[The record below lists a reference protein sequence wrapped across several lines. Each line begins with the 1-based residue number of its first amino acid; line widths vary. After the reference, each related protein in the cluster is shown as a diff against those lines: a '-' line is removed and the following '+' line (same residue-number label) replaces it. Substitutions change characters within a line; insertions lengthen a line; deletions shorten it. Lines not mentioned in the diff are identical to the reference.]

1 VPLKVWC
8 YIPARFESTRLP
20 GKPLIDLAGK
30 TMIQWVH
37 EAAQRATTL
46 ERIVVATDHPRILE
60 TVRSF
65 GGEAVLTSPDHPS
78 GTERVAEALGD
89 GKPDVVIN
97 VQGDEPL
104 LDPGTIDQVAHLFED
119 PTPPRMATLCH
130 PLKPDEALDPSKVKV
145 VFNQKGDALYFS
157 RAPIPYPRGG
167 EITEYYLHIGI
178 YAFTPETLRQFVQL
192 PQGRLEGIEK
202 LEQLRALE
210 NGIPI
215 RVAVTPYRS
224 FGVDTPQDAQRM
236 DRILRE
242 RK

>member
-1 VPLKVWC
+1 MPLKVWC
-8 YIPARFESTRLP
+8 FIPARFESTRLP

-30 TMIQWVH
+30 PMIQWVV

-46 ERIVVATDHPRILE
+46 ERVVVATDHPRIVE
-60 TVRSF
+60 TVQSF

-78 GTERVAEALGD
+78 GTDRVAEALGE

-104 LDPGTIDQVAHLFED
+104 LDPGAIDQLAHLFEG
-119 PTPPRMATLCH
+119 PEPPRMATLCH
-130 PLKPDEALDPSKVKV
+130 PFLADEALDPSKVKV
-145 VFNQKGDALYFS
+145 VFDEVGDALYFS

-167 EITEYYLHIGI
+167 EQTEYYLHIGI
-178 YAFTPETLRQFVQL
+178 YAFTPDALHQFIHLR
-192 PQGRLEGIEK
+192 QGRLENIEK

-242 RK
+242 RG